1 MLAAMP
7 LSRLDPRRLSKG
19 VAVRARAAGIRLGIA
34 RYKPIDTA
42 STEQWTEEY
51 GSTEL
56 DFYGD
61 LRQLARYSILLGY
74 VNRIGADRSVLDF
87 GCGAGVLAQRA
98 QPLSFGRWV
107 GVDHAATAIDKA
119 RAEVTDP
126 RVEFLVALEPPEDL
140 GPFDIVICNE
150 VINCLP
156 DPGAFLDGLERH
168 LAPDGDLL
176 VSLWRHPLAVGL
188 HRMLD
193 ERFDLVDAV
202 EAKNLTD
209 EKRDP
214 GWRVSWHRCRR

>member
-1 MLAAMP
+1 MP
-7 LSRLDPRRLSKG
+7 TARLHPLRLSNA

-34 RYKPIDTA
+34 EYKPIDTA
-42 STEQWTEEY
+42 STDQWTEEY

-74 VNRIGADRSVLDF
+74 VGHIGPDRSVLDF
-87 GCGAGVLAQRA
+87 GCGAGVLAARA
-98 QPLSFGRWV
+98 QPLPFSRWV
-107 GVDHAATAIDKA
+107 GIDHASTAIDKA
-119 RAEVTDP
+119 RATVSDA
-126 RVEFLVALEPPEDL
+126 RVEFVVAPEPPEGL

-150 VINCLP
+150 VLNCLP
-156 DPGAFLDGLERH
+156 DPGAFLDRLERH
-168 LAPDGDLL
+168 IAPGGNLL

-193 ERFDLVDAV
+193 ARFDLVDAV
-202 EAKNLTD
+202 EARNLTD

-214 GWRVSWHRCRR
+214 GWRVSWHRRR